1 MLIRTMETLGAIK
14 MIEIGAQL
22 GLTGLVLVLWF
33 LTDRSKNKMMEI
45 YRADMAKIL
54 DQYGADMEEVRHM
67 YESNVRLV
75 QAYDNVAR
83 DLREVVIINTQTM
96 QRLSEE
102 VRTNQYCP
110 AVRVIEKKK
119 GKRE

>member
-1 MLIRTMETLGAIK
+1 METLGAIK

-54 DQYGADMEEVRHM
+54 GQYGTDMEEVRHM

-83 DLREVVIINTQTM
+83 DLREVVIINTQVM
-96 QRLSEE
+96 QGISEQI
-102 VRTNQYCP
+102 RTNQYCP
-110 AVRVIEKKK
+110 AVRVDEEKK
-119 GKRE
+119 GRRR